1 VTAPAGGA
9 AGRAAQYAVAGHRP
23 GVSKQGAPHRRHGEG
38 TMKSKQTGIT
48 LIGFLIVLVVVA
60 FFGYMAMKL
69 VPAYSEY
76 MGVVKAMNQESTDG
90 VDGKT
95 LDAIRRDLMYKFSM
109 QYVGDDTIA
118 PSDITVTHDNGGN
131 QLKVSYD
138 KQTPFIYNID
148 FLVHFEKSV
157 PLQGTIAQ

>member
-1 VTAPAGGA
+1 
-9 AGRAAQYAVAGHRP
+9 
-23 GVSKQGAPHRRHGEG
+23 
-38 TMKSKQTGIT
+38 MKSKQAGIT

-76 MGVVKAMNQESTDG
+76 MGVVKAMEQEATDG

-95 LDAIRRDLMYKFSM
+95 LDTVRRDLMRKMDF
-109 QYVGDDTIA
+109 QYVDDADVA
-118 PSDITVTHDNGGN
+118 PSDITISHDDGGY
-131 QLKVSYD
+131 QLNISYD
-138 KQTPFIYNID
+138 RQIPFVYNID

-157 PLQGTIAQ
+157 PLQGNIAQ

>member
-1 VTAPAGGA
+1 
-9 AGRAAQYAVAGHRP
+9 
-23 GVSKQGAPHRRHGEG
+23 
-38 TMKSKQTGIT
+38 MKSKQAGIT
-48 LIGFLIVLVVVA
+48 LIGFLIVLIVVG

-76 MGVVKAMNQESTDG
+76 MGVVKAMNQEATNG

-95 LDAIRRDLMYKFSM
+95 LDSIRRDLSYKFSM
-109 QYVGDDTIA
+109 QYVDDGTIT
-118 PSDITVTHDNGGN
+118 PSDITITHDNGGN
-131 QLKVSYD
+131 QLNIAYD
-138 KQTPFIYNID
+138 KQMPFIYNID

>member
-1 VTAPAGGA
+1 
-9 AGRAAQYAVAGHRP
+9 
-23 GVSKQGAPHRRHGEG
+23 
-38 TMKSKQTGIT
+38 MKSKQAGIT
-48 LIGFLIVLVVVA
+48 LIGFLIVLIVVA

-76 MGVVKAMNQESTDG
+76 MGVSKAMTQEATNG

-95 LDAIRRDLMYKFSM
+95 LDQIRRELSYKFSM
-109 QYVGDDTIA
+109 QYVDDGTIT

-131 QLKVSYD
+131 QLNVSYD
-138 KQTPFIYNID
+138 KQTPFVYNID
-148 FLVHFEKSV
+148 FLIHFEKSV

>member
-1 VTAPAGGA
+1 
-9 AGRAAQYAVAGHRP
+9 
-23 GVSKQGAPHRRHGEG
+23 
-38 TMKSKQTGIT
+38 MKSKQAGIT
-48 LIGFLIVLVVVA
+48 LIGFLIVLIVVG

-76 MGVVKAMNQESTDG
+76 MGVVKAMNQEATNG

-95 LDAIRRDLMYKFSM
+95 LDSIRRDLSYKFSM
-109 QYVGDDTIA
+109 QYVDDGTIT
-118 PSDITVTHDNGGN
+118 PSDITITHVNGGN
-131 QLKVSYD
+131 QLNIAYD
-138 KQTPFIYNID
+138 KQMPFIYNID

>member
-1 VTAPAGGA
+1 
-9 AGRAAQYAVAGHRP
+9 
-23 GVSKQGAPHRRHGEG
+23 
-38 TMKSKQTGIT
+38 MKSKQAGIT

-76 MGVVKAMNQESTDG
+76 MGVVKAMNQEASSG
-90 VDGKT
+90 VDGRT
-95 LDAIRRDLMYKFSM
+95 LDSIRRDLSYKFSM
-109 QYVGDDTIA
+109 QYVDDGTIA

-131 QLKVSYD
+131 QLNISYD
-138 KQTPFIYNID
+138 KETPFIYNID
-148 FLVHFEKSV
+148 FLIHFEKSV